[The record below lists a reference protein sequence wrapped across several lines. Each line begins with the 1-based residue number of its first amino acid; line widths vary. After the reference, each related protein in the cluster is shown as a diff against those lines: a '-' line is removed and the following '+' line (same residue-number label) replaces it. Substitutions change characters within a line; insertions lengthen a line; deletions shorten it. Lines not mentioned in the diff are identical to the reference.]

1 LCPADGGDTIA
12 RPVMRVSASAPT
24 IDEQGLLLELVG
36 LTPLMERTSGD
47 SSIAIGL
54 VDGPV
59 AGDHPG
65 FGDTVRELAPSD
77 RPSGC
82 AVRSSFACMHGT
94 IVAGVLSAKRGSAA
108 PAICP
113 DCTLLVRPIFS
124 ESTTHAA
131 APAATPE
138 QLAAAIVELADAG
151 VRLINVSAALVEV
164 PNVKAER
171 ALRAALDHAAARG
184 VLVVAAA
191 GNVPSMGTSVITQ
204 HPSVVPVLACDRRG
218 RPLPDSNLA
227 HSIAM
232 RGRLAPGVDVI
243 SLSADGRAV
252 RCGGTSVAAP
262 FVTGA
267 LALVWSEFPKASA
280 ACVRRAVARAAPMR
294 RLTVVPPL
302 LDAWAIYRA
311 MP

>member
-1 LCPADGGDTIA
+1 
-12 RPVMRVSASAPT
+12 MRAAASVPT
-24 IDEQGLLLELVG
+24 IDEQALLELVG
-36 LTPLMERTSGD
+36 LTPLMARTSG
-47 SSIAIGL
+47 SSTIAIGL

-59 AGDHPG
+59 ARDHPELGDH
-65 FGDTVRELAPSD
+65 VRELTPSTGAN
-77 RPSGC
+77 GC
-82 AVRSSFACMHGT
+82 RASSSFACMHGT
-94 IVAGVLSAKRGSAA
+94 IVAGILSAKRGSGA

-124 ESTTHAA
+124 ESHTHDA
-131 APAATPE
+131 APAAGPE

-151 VRLINVSAALVEV
+151 TRLLNVSAALVAV
-164 PNVKAER
+164 PHAKAER

-191 GNVPSMGTSVITQ
+191 GNGPSLGTSVITQ
-204 HPSVVPVLACDRRG
+204 HPAVVPVIACDRRG

-227 HSIAM
+227 HSIAL

-243 SLSADGRAV
+243 SLGADGGTV
-252 RCGGTSVAAP
+252 RGGGTSVAAP

-267 LALVWSEFPKASA
+267 LALVWSEFPRASA
-280 ACVRRAVARAAPMR
+280 PSLRRALARAAPLR
-294 RLTVVPPL
+294 RLTIVPPL

-311 MP
+311 MS

>member
-1 LCPADGGDTIA
+1 
-12 RPVMRVSASAPT
+12 MRASASAPT
-24 IDEQGLLLELVG
+24 TDEQGLLDLVG
-36 LTPLMERTSGD
+36 LTPLMNRTSGN

-59 AGDHPG
+59 ARDHPA
-65 FGDTVRELAPSD
+65 FGDNVRELTPSD
-77 RPSGC
+77 GASGC

-94 IVAGVLSAKRGSAA
+94 IVAGILSAKRGSAA

-124 ESTTHAA
+124 ESSTHDA

-151 VRLINVSAALVEV
+151 ARLLNVSAALVEV

-191 GNVPSMGTSVITQ
+191 GNVPSMGTSVMTQ
-204 HPSVVPVLACDRRG
+204 HPSVVPVVACDRHG
-218 RPLPDSNLA
+218 RPLHDSNLA
-227 HSIAM
+227 HSIAL

-252 RCGGTSVAAP
+252 ARRRHQRGGS
-262 FVTGA
+262 
-267 LALVWSEFPKASA
+267 LRH
-280 ACVRRAVARAAPMR
+280 RRARIG
-294 RLTVVPPL
+294 VV
-302 LDAWAIYRA
+302 
-311 MP
+311 